1 MKTLSVKNTRIKRE
15 RYTNADGSLVDR
27 WLVRL
32 GRKFTGAK
40 PAKKRFS
47 EYHEARDWLLAEV
60 EKKKAQ
66 GAGAYALTPGQT
78 EQASRAF
85 TLLAGRATL
94 TEAVEDFVK
103 RMFPAAGVKTVA
115 EVVKAW
121 TDKKKKQGRSEAYLA
136 TVTDIFLATAKKF
149 PGPINEITTAQIE
162 KFLAEKK
169 KDNGEV
175 ISNNTFNHYA
185 KDLKALWNFAIK
197 ERWTAHNPAAD
208 IELRT
213 ETKPDVGILT
223 PMQALFLLQA
233 AANEP
238 GSPALAFFVIALF
251 TGIRTEEISRLTW
264 DDVILDDG
272 EPRIMVRGSKAKD
285 AEARVVDLSPNA
297 VAWLERVPFKVGK
310 IGLPSSRRRAKIR
323 RTVGGVWP
331 SNATRHSFVS
341 YRARLAGEY
350 VASEDAGH
358 ESVRIT
364 RKKYKRL
371 VSRRAAEVYFAI
383 TPGTTQDQLAAMLA
397 PPQQPPVAAS
407 A

>member
-1 MKTLSVKNTRIKRE
+1 MKTISVKHARLTREK
-15 RYTNADGSLVDR
+15 YKNADGSQVDR

-32 GRKFTGAK
+32 GRKFTHGK
-40 PAKKRFS
+40 PAKKRFA

-60 EKKKAQ
+60 AKKQAQ
-66 GAGAYALTPGQT
+66 GAAAYTLTPGQT
-78 EQASRAF
+78 EQAQRAF

-94 TEAVEDFVK
+94 TDAVEDYVK

-115 EVVKAW
+115 EVVEAW
-121 TDKKKKQGRSEAYLA
+121 TAKKKKQGRSDAYLA

-149 PGPINEITTAQIE
+149 TGHINEITTAQLE
-162 KFLAEKK
+162 KFLSEKK
-169 KDNGEV
+169 KKNGEV
-175 ISNNTFNHYA
+175 ITNNTFNHYA

-197 ERWTAHNPAAD
+197 QRWAAHNPAAD

-223 PMQALFLLQA
+223 PAQALFLLKA
-233 AANEP
+233 AANEL
-238 GSPALAFFVIALF
+238 GSPALAFIVIALF

-264 DDVILDDG
+264 SDVILDDG
-272 EPRIMVRGSKAKD
+272 EPRILVRGSQAKD

-297 VAWLERVPFKVGK
+297 VAWLQLVPFKTGK

-323 RTVGGVWP
+323 RAIGGVWP

-341 YRARLAGEY
+341 YRSRLAGEY

-364 RKKYKRL
+364 RKKYKKL
-371 VSRRAAEVYFAI
+371 VSKRAAEAYFAI
-383 TPGTTQDQLAAMLA
+383 TPTTTHEQLAAMLA
-397 PPQQPPVAAS
+397 PTPQPLAVS